1 MLEQVKREMGLA
13 LSSKQEAAV
22 YAAYRHSLSIITGSP
37 APARQRCSRP
47 FWKSTAAC
55 IPKGEIVLMA
65 PTGRASRRM
74 AESTGFDKARTLHS
88 GLGLGSEEDDA
99 NRSRQQ
105 EPLSA
110 DLIIV
115 DEFSMVDMWLA
126 DKFFSRIK
134 DGARVVLVG
143 DPTSSPVW
151 APGLCS
157 AN

>member
-1 MLEQVKREMGLA
+1 
-13 LSSKQEAAV
+13 
-22 YAAYRHSLSIITGSP
+22 
-37 APARQRCSRP
+37 
-47 FWKSTAAC
+47 
-55 IPKGEIVLMA
+55 
-65 PTGRASRRM
+65 M

-126 DKFFSRIK
+126 DKFSPASRMGPVLFSWATLI
-134 DGARVVLVG
+134 
-143 DPTSSPVW
+143 SSPVW
-151 APGLCS
+151 APGMCS